1 VTTRGVT
8 RRGFIWSAA
17 AAAGSCALPVLDSST
32 SLRLRQNEA
41 PQNSGST
48 NVPLKD
54 RAARRGLLC
63 GSAVTQT
70 HLSHDSAFQA
80 AVAAQCNIMVP
91 EVELKWERLRPTPDT
106 YNFSSAD
113 WLSNY
118 AQHHHMKFRGHA
130 LVWHEELPSWFASY
144 VNPQNAKPLLLD
156 HIATVVGRY
165 AGKIHSWDVVNEVI
179 WPPDKRSD
187 GLRDSPWLRNIGAD
201 HIEIAFRAAAKADPL
216 ALLTWNENWLEEES
230 SLGDAKRTF
239 LLQHLKEL
247 LSRGVPIQAIGLE
260 SHLIGDHKNIAGP
273 HFKEFLSQISDMG
286 LKILV
291 TEMDIRDFNLPNDIA
306 TRDQAIADLY
316 YRYLTTVLE
325 HKTVVAV
332 LTWGMSN
339 KYSWTATFNPRAD
352 HAPVRPLPYDA
363 DMNPSPAW
371 NAIAQALDNAPPR

>member
-1 VTTRGVT
+1 VTIREVT
-8 RRGFIWSAA
+8 RREFIWNAA
-17 AAAGSCALPVLDSST
+17 AAAGTCALVPLNSLT
-32 SLRLRQNEA
+32 SLELNEA
-41 PQNSGST
+41 SQYSGSD

-54 RAARRGLLC
+54 RAEKKDLLF

-70 HLSHDSAFQA
+70 HLTHDSAFQA

-118 AQHHHMKFRGHA
+118 AQRHRIKFRGHA

-165 AGKIHSWDVVNEVI
+165 AGKIHSWDVVNEII

-187 GLRDSPWLRNIGAD
+187 GLRDSPWLRNLGAA
-201 HIEIAFRAAAKADPL
+201 HIEMAFRAAAQADPR

-239 LLQHLKEL
+239 LVQHLKEL

-260 SHLIGDHKNIAGP
+260 SHLIGDHKNIAGL
-273 HFKEFLSQISDMG
+273 HFKEFLNQINDMG
-286 LKILV
+286 LKIMV
-291 TEMDIRDFNLPNDIA
+291 TEMDVRDFNLPNDIA
-306 TRDQAIADLY
+306 TRDQAVADLY
-316 YRYLTTVLE
+316 YRYLSTVLE
-325 HKTVVAV
+325 HKAVVAV

-352 HAPVRPLPYDA
+352 KAPVRPLPYDG
-363 DMNPSPAW
+363 DMNPTPAW
-371 NAIAQALDNAPPR
+371 NAIARALDNAPPR

>member
-1 VTTRGVT
+1 MTAGQLT
-8 RRGFIWSAA
+8 RRKFIWNASAG
-17 AAAGSCALPVLDSST
+17 AAGTCALASLPSSI
-32 SLRLRQNEA
+32 SLGQNEA
-41 PQNSGST
+41 PASPAST
-48 NVPLKD
+48 PVPLKA
-54 RAARRGLLC
+54 RAAQRGLFC

-70 HLSHDSAFQA
+70 HFTHDPAFEA
-80 AVAAQCNIMVP
+80 AVAAQCSIIVP
-91 EVELKWERLRPTPDT
+91 ELELKWERLRPTPDT

-130 LVWHEELPSWFASY
+130 LIWHEELPSWFAGY
-144 VNPQNAKPLLLD
+144 VTPQNAKALLLD
-156 HIATVVGRY
+156 HIAAVVGRY
-165 AGKIHSWDVVNEVI
+165 AGKVHSWDVVNEVV

-187 GLRDSPWLRNIGAD
+187 GLRDSPWMRNLGPA
-201 HIEIAFRAAAKADPL
+201 HIEMAFRAAAQADPR

-239 LLQHLKEL
+239 LLQHLKDM

-273 HFKEFLSQISDMG
+273 HFKEFLSRISDMG

-306 TRDQAIADLY
+306 PRDRAVADLY
-316 YRYLTTVLE
+316 FSYLSTVLE
-325 HKTVVAV
+325 YKAVLAV

-363 DMNPSPAW
+363 DMHPTPAW
-371 NAIAQALDNAPPR
+371 YAIARALDNAPPR